1 MADRTTEIFYLTDEV
16 LSKLQSSVPFSSMT
30 ENTQEMLEEFL
41 QTALGGMNRVGKKLL
56 DARLNS
62 ACELLSHEYQ
72 VTLWPQLKAEIE
84 ALLSI
89 EIALYTPKRT

>member
-1 MADRTTEIFYLTDEV
+1 MADRTTKIFYLTDEAI
-16 LSKLQSSVPFSSMT
+16 SKLRSSVPFSGMT
-30 ENTQEMLEEFL
+30 ENSQGMLEEFL

-62 ACELLSHEYQ
+62 ARDLLSHEHQ
-72 VTLWPQLKAEIE
+72 ATLWPQLKAEIE

-89 EIALYTPKRT
+89 EMPVHTPKLT